1 MLCDPSTDNKK
12 MKQVYIKTYGCQM
25 NEHDS
30 ERMYGLLLNSGFKQA
45 LREEDADLLLV
56 NSCSIR
62 EKAEQKAFSSLGRL
76 KALKAK
82 KPQLR
87 IGFGGCIAQRE
98 GKKIIRRAPYVDL
111 IFGTKNIHR
120 LPLLVEKMYKMCK
133 RQARV
138 VEICHDAAVCPEQ
151 FRCPVERA
159 GQFKGWVTIM
169 QGCNNYCTYCVV
181 PYVRGREWSRPPED
195 IAAEIRQMADQ
206 GYKEVTLLGQNVNSY
221 GQAEGYGVNFPT
233 LLRAIEKISGIE
245 RIRFTTSHP
254 KDFSAELVEVI
265 ADSSKV
271 CEHIHLPF
279 QSGSD
284 TILKSMNRKYT
295 QFEYLKKVEIL
306 RNKIPGAALTSDVIV
321 GFPGE
326 KEEDFQ
332 QTLRL
337 IEEVRFDGLFT
348 FLYSIR
354 PQTAAGN
361 FSDQVPSNIKQERF
375 EIMLQMQNEI
385 SSERNKA
392 LLGSRQEVLV
402 EKVMAGKDKFESN
415 KRLRG
420 RTRLNKIVDFT
431 GPPEFLGTLQE
442 TKIIRANRFN
452 LEGELI
458 SERD

>member
-1 MLCDPSTDNKK
+1 MLCDPSTDIKK
-12 MKQVYIKTYGCQM
+12 GKCVYIKTYGCQM

-45 LREEDADLLLV
+45 LREEEADLLLI

-82 KPQLR
+82 KPRLR

-98 GKKIIRRAPYVDL
+98 GKLIIRRAPHVDL

-120 LPLLVEKMYKMCK
+120 LPLLVEKMYK

-138 VEICHDAAVCPEQ
+138 VEICHDDGVSPEQ
-151 FRCPVERA
+151 FHCPVKRA
-159 GQFKGWVTIM
+159 GQLKGWVTII

-181 PYVRGREWSRPPED
+181 PYVRGREWSRPSED
-195 IAAEIRQMADQ
+195 IIAEIREMAAQ

-221 GQAEGYGVNFPT
+221 GQVEGYEVNFPR

-245 RIRFTTSHP
+245 RIRFTTSNP
-254 KDFSAELVEVI
+254 KDFSAEVVEAI

-284 TILKSMNRKYT
+284 KILKSMNRKYT
-295 QFEYLKKVEIL
+295 QLEYLKKVEIL
-306 RNKIPGAALTSDVIV
+306 RNKIPGVALTSDVIV

-332 QTLRL
+332 QTLHL
-337 IEEVRFDGLFT
+337 IEKVRFDGLFT

-361 FSDQVPSNIKQERF
+361 FSDQVPNSIKQERF

-402 EKVMAGKDKFESN
+402 EKVLAGKDNFGSN
-415 KRLRG
+415 NKLRG
-420 RTRLNKIVDFT
+420 RTRLNKIVEFI
-431 GPPEFLGTLQE
+431 GPPELLGTLQQA
-442 TKIIRANRFN
+442 KIIRANRFN

-458 SERD
+458 S